1 MAATFYRSCEKEFAN
16 ARTERKKPLHDP
28 YRPANCRTTSTLPVE
43 LHFLAICR
51 DAARVNSQKAS
62 TRMSQD
68 TIVPEETVLTLA
80 EAAQHADLTG
90 EFPWTGIRA
99 VHKAGLLES
108 TVAVRYG
115 GKGGTLSNAAHI
127 LAALG
132 RGDPSVALITAMTI
146 FTHLGQATKSHWPD
160 DLYRR
165 LLAEGKQKPLLIN
178 AARVEPELGSP
189 ARGGL
194 PATRARR
201 TANGWSISGRK
212 RFVTGAYGVT
222 HFLVWAHTDETP
234 SRVGTFVVPN
244 GLPGIQVI
252 ENWKSL
258 GMRATGSHD
267 VEYTGVEIPSEN
279 ALDLVDPSVA
289 QQDNRAHA
297 AFNLA
302 LTAIYLGAA
311 EAAQAAFI
319 RFAHERVPANL
330 GHPIARTDRFVT
342 LSGEIDLLVSG
353 AREIIFGALAASNAD
368 AERMIRARLVAGR
381 QLREAVQI
389 AVRGLGN
396 PGLNEDLGLERH
408 FRDIQSVLV
417 HAPQEDTSISILG
430 RSAFERWS
438 REETVRTDRQ
448 QNVAVLRTA

>member
-1 MAATFYRSCEKEFAN
+1 M
-16 ARTERKKPLHDP
+16 ERKRQRHDVCG
-28 YRPANCRTTSTLPVE
+28 PATCRTTSSFPDEPHLPAS
-43 LHFLAICR
+43 LRF
-51 DAARVNSQKAS
+51 AARFNSQKAS
-62 TRMSQD
+62 NRMSQD
-68 TIVPEETVLTLA
+68 TIVPEDTVRILA
-80 EAAQHADLTG
+80 EAAPDADQTG
-90 EFPWTGIRA
+90 RFPWTGIRA
-99 VHKAGLLES
+99 VHASGLLES

-115 GKGGTLSNAAHI
+115 GKGGTLSDAASI

-146 FTHLGQATKSHWPD
+146 FNHLGQATKSHWPD

-165 LLAEGKQKPLLIN
+165 LLAEGKHKPLLIN

-194 PATRARR
+194 PATGARL

-212 RFVTGAYGVT
+212 RFVTGAYGLT

-244 GLPGIQVI
+244 GLPGIHVI
-252 ENWKSL
+252 ENWNSL

-267 VEYTGVEIPSEN
+267 VEYTDVEIPAEN
-279 ALDLVDPSVA
+279 ALDLTDPALA

-330 GHPIARTDRFVT
+330 GHPIARTERFVT

-353 AREIIFGALAASNAD
+353 AREIIFGALAASDGD
-368 AERMIRARLVAGR
+368 AERMIRARLIAGR
-381 QLREAVQI
+381 QLREAAQI

-396 PGLNEDLGLERH
+396 PGLNEDMGLERH

-430 RSAFERWS
+430 RSSFERWS
-438 REETVRTDRQ
+438 REEAVRADRQ
-448 QNVAVLRTA
+448 PKVAVLRTA

>member
-1 MAATFYRSCEKEFAN
+1 
-16 ARTERKKPLHDP
+16 
-28 YRPANCRTTSTLPVE
+28 
-43 LHFLAICR
+43 
-51 DAARVNSQKAS
+51 
-62 TRMSQD
+62 MSHD
-68 TIVPEETVLTLA
+68 TIVPDETVRVIA
-80 EAAQHADLTG
+80 DAAPDADRTG
-90 EFPWTGIRA
+90 QFPWTGIRA
-99 VHKAGLLES
+99 VHQSGLLES
-108 TVAVRYG
+108 TVATRYG
-115 GKGGTLSNAAHI
+115 GQGATLADAAHI

-132 RGDPSVALITAMTI
+132 RGDPSVALISAMTI
-146 FTHLGQATKSHWPD
+146 FNHLGQAAKNHWPD

-165 LLAEGKQKPLLIN
+165 LLAEAKQKPLLLN

-194 PATRARR
+194 PATVARR
-201 TANGWSISGRK
+201 TTSGWSITGRK
-212 RFVTGAYGVT
+212 RFVTGAYGLT

-234 SRVGTFVVPN
+234 ARVGTFVVPN
-244 GLPGIQVI
+244 GLSGIHVI
-252 ENWKSL
+252 ENWNSL

-267 VEYTGVEIPSEN
+267 VEYTDVEIPAEN
-279 ALDLVDPSVA
+279 VLELVDPSVA

-297 AFNLA
+297 AITLA

-330 GHPIARTDRFVT
+330 GHPIARTERFVT

-353 AREIIFGALAASNAD
+353 ARQIIFGALEANHGD
-368 AERMIRARLVAGR
+368 AEKMIRARLIAGR

-389 AVRGLGN
+389 AVRGIGN
-396 PGLNEDLGLERH
+396 PGLSADLGLERH

-430 RSAFERWS
+430 RAAFDRWS
-438 REETVRTDRQ
+438 REESVRSSYPAGLTV
-448 QNVAVLRTA
+448 LKTA

>member
-1 MAATFYRSCEKEFAN
+1 
-16 ARTERKKPLHDP
+16 
-28 YRPANCRTTSTLPVE
+28 
-43 LHFLAICR
+43 
-51 DAARVNSQKAS
+51 
-62 TRMSQD
+62 MSHD
-68 TIVPEETVLTLA
+68 TIVPDETVRVIA
-80 EAAQHADLTG
+80 DAAPDADRTG
-90 EFPWTGIRA
+90 QFPWIGIRA
-99 VHKAGLLES
+99 VHQSGLLES
-108 TVAVRYG
+108 TVATRYG
-115 GKGGTLSNAAHI
+115 GQGATLADAAHI

-132 RGDPSVALITAMTI
+132 RGDPSVALISAMTI
-146 FTHLGQATKSHWPD
+146 FNHLGQAAKNHWPD

-165 LLAEGKQKPLLIN
+165 LLAEAKQKPLLLN

-194 PATRARR
+194 PATVARR
-201 TANGWSISGRK
+201 TASGWSITGRK
-212 RFVTGAYGVT
+212 RFVTGAYGLT

-234 SRVGTFVVPN
+234 ARVGTFVVPN
-244 GLPGIQVI
+244 GLPGIHVI
-252 ENWKSL
+252 ENWNSL

-267 VEYTGVEIPSEN
+267 VEYTDVEIPAEN
-279 ALDLVDPSVA
+279 VLELVDPSVA

-297 AFNLA
+297 AITLA

-330 GHPIARTDRFVT
+330 GHPIARTERFVT

-353 AREIIFGALAASNAD
+353 ARQIIFGALEANHGD
-368 AERMIRARLVAGR
+368 AEKMIRARLIAGR

-389 AVRGLGN
+389 AVRGIGN
-396 PGLNEDLGLERH
+396 PGLSADLGLERH

-430 RSAFERWS
+430 RAAFDRWN
-438 REETVRTDRQ
+438 REESVRSSYPAGLTV
-448 QNVAVLRTA
+448 LKTA

>member
-1 MAATFYRSCEKEFAN
+1 
-16 ARTERKKPLHDP
+16 
-28 YRPANCRTTSTLPVE
+28 
-43 LHFLAICR
+43 
-51 DAARVNSQKAS
+51 
-62 TRMSQD
+62 MSHD
-68 TIVPEETVLTLA
+68 TIVPDETVRVIA
-80 EAAQHADLTG
+80 DAAPDADRTG
-90 EFPWTGIRA
+90 QFPWTGIRA
-99 VHKAGLLES
+99 VHQSGLLES
-108 TVAVRYG
+108 TVATRYG
-115 GKGGTLSNAAHI
+115 GQGATLADAAHI

-132 RGDPSVALITAMTI
+132 RGDPSVALISAMTI
-146 FTHLGQATKSHWPD
+146 FNHLGQAAKNHWPD

-165 LLAEGKQKPLLIN
+165 LLAEAKQKPLLLN

-194 PATRARR
+194 PATVARR
-201 TANGWSISGRK
+201 TTSGWSITGRK
-212 RFVTGAYGVT
+212 RFVTGAYGLT

-234 SRVGTFVVPN
+234 ARVGTFVVPN
-244 GLPGIQVI
+244 GLSGIDVI
-252 ENWKSL
+252 ENWNSL

-267 VEYTGVEIPSEN
+267 VEYTDVEIPAEN
-279 ALDLVDPSVA
+279 VLELVDPSVA

-297 AFNLA
+297 AITLA

-330 GHPIARTDRFVT
+330 GHPIARTERFVT

-353 AREIIFGALAASNAD
+353 ARQIIFGALEANHGD
-368 AERMIRARLVAGR
+368 AEKMIRARLIAGR

-389 AVRGLGN
+389 AVRGIGN
-396 PGLNEDLGLERH
+396 PGLSADLGLERH

-430 RSAFERWS
+430 RAAFERWN
-438 REETVRTDRQ
+438 REESVRSSYPAGLTV
-448 QNVAVLRTA
+448 LKTA